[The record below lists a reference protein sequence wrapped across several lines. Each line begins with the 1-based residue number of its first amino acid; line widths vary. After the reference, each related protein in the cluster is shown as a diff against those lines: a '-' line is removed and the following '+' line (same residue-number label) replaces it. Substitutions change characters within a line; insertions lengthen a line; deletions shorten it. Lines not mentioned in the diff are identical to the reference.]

1 MGKADRSCSTAWG
14 GVCCDVFGC
23 VCCAVYRWPAM
34 LKEKPCG
41 YDESIWTILL
51 LRCVVWYN
59 GGCGKALLWLRDPA
73 WRGNTRHRNASSS
86 ASVWS
91 VHCRETLRVLSCGWV
106 WFLILYAHNS
116 HDCGPQTS

>member
-1 MGKADRSCSTAWG
+1 LGKADRSCSTAWG

-59 GGCGKALLWLRDPA
+59 GGCGKALLC
-73 WRGNTRHRNASSS
+73 
-86 ASVWS
+86 V
-91 VHCRETLRVLSCGWV
+91 TLRGVETRGTATLAPPPLCGVCTVERRSESCRVDG
-106 WFLILYAHNS
+106 
-116 HDCGPQTS
+116 CGS